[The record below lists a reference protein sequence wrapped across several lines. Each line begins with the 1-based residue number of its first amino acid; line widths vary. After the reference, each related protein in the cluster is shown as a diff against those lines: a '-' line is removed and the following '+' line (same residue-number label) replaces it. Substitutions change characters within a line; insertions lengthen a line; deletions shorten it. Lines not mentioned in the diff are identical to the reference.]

1 MKYQQIKTTRNRYNF
16 FFQSLFTIVYNILLL
31 RIAGRK
37 LMPFFFHY
45 YIALILSLTLCLMY
59 FKCLPFFKYE
69 VDVK

>member
-37 LMPFFFHY
+37 LMPFFF
-45 YIALILSLTLCLMY
+45 SLLHCINFISDTVPNVL
-59 FKCLPFFKYE
+59 
-69 VDVK
+69 